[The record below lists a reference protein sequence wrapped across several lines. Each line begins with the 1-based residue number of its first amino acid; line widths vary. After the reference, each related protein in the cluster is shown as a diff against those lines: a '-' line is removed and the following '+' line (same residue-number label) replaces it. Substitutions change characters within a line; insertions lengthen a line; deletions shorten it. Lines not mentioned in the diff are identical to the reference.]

1 MNTNKTSI
9 MKDRI
14 YFSAFIALLSCL
26 WLPAQAQFEYNAEL
40 TAEELV
46 ADFFNSGVLVDV
58 SNITFNGVAGTDTVS
73 EQLAYFSGGNSAGFS
88 IDEGVTISTGYALH
102 AFDPDTFGI
111 AFYETDFQ
119 DVDMLSISQGATIN
133 HCGILEFDA
142 VINADAVAFNYV
154 FASNE
159 YPGFTC
165 SVFNDAFGLFISGPG
180 IEGPFSNGAENIA
193 TIPDSDTPIAINTV
207 NSGIPST
214 GDPTN
219 CEEANPNWQDDT
231 IYFVNNTNGDYD
243 SDLTLPGYTVNL
255 EAYKEIIFGEQYHFK
270 LAICDVM
277 DGALDSGVFLEAGS
291 FEGRL
296 ISDVQDY
303 LPYDLSIFPN
313 PAENEIQIES
323 EVLAGN
329 TLQVFDIYGKLV
341 KNEFIN
347 QSENARVDVNDLE
360 AGIYILQ
367 VSNQDQILAAQ
378 KLVVK

>member
-1 MNTNKTSI
+1 

-14 YFSAFIALLSCL
+14 TLLSL
-26 WLPAQAQFEYNAEL
+26 FVPLLLAALPGKAQFQYDAEF

-46 ADFFNSGVLVDV
+46 MDFFNSGVLVEV
-58 SNITFNGVAGTDTVS
+58 SNITFNGVAGADTVS
-73 EQLAYFSGGNSAGFS
+73 GQLAYFSGGTSAGFS
-88 IDEGVTISTGYALH
+88 IDQGIAISTGYAPN
-102 AFDPDTFGI
+102 AFDPLTFGI
-111 AFYETDFQ
+111 GSNETDIQ
-119 DVDMLSISQGATIN
+119 DLDMLSISQGETIN
-133 HCGILEFDA
+133 HCGIIEFDA

-154 FASNE
+154 FASTE

-180 IEGPFSNGAENIA
+180 IDGPYSNGGENIA

-207 NSGIPST
+207 NSGNPSGFT
-214 GDPTN
+214 PEP
-219 CEEANPNWQDDT
+219 CEDANPNWQNDT
-231 IYFVNNTNGDYD
+231 IYFVDNSNNIN
-243 SDLTLPGYTVNL
+243 SDLNFPGYTVNL

-270 LAICDVM
+270 LAICDVL

-296 ISDVQDY
+296 ISDVQDH
-303 LPYDLSIFPN
+303 LPYDLSIYPN
-313 PAENEIQIES
+313 PAENEIQIKS
-323 EVLAGN
+323 DVLAGN

-347 QSENARVDVNDLE
+347 QSENARVDIADLE

-367 VSNQDQILAAQ
+367 LSNRDQILAAQ

>member
-1 MNTNKTSI
+1 

-14 YFSAFIALLSCL
+14 CLFAFIALLSFL
-26 WLPAQAQFEYNAEL
+26 WLPAQAQFDYNAEF
-40 TAEELV
+40 TAEELI
-46 ADFFNSGVLVDV
+46 ADLFNSGVLVDV

-73 EQLAYFSGGNSAGFS
+73 GQLAYFSGGTSAGFS
-88 IDEGVTISTGYALH
+88 IDQGIAISTGYAPS
-102 AFDPDTFGI
+102 AFDPSAFGVFI
-111 AFYETDFQ
+111 PGSNFD
-119 DVDMLSISQGATIN
+119 DPDMLSISQGASIN
-133 HCGILEFDA
+133 DCGIIEFDA

-154 FASNE
+154 FGSNE

-165 SVFNDAFGLFISGPG
+165 SIFNDAFGLFISGPG
-180 IEGPFSNGAENIA
+180 IDGSFSNGAENIA

-231 IYFVNNTNGDYD
+231 FYFVNNTNGDIN

-270 LAICDVM
+270 FAICDVL

-296 ISDVQDY
+296 ISDVQEH
-303 LPYDLSIFPN
+303 LPYDLGIYPN

-347 QSENARVDVNDLE
+347 QSENARVDIADLD

-367 VSNQDQILAAQ
+367 LSNQDQILAAQ